1 MDLAAQI
8 FIGMSI
14 IMSHPWSNPGM
25 LWALSQ
31 LDYRVSAWCHIAIT
45 VHKYPQILNKKHLK
59 IHTEGHN
66 NKMVVISVI
75 DQIKV
80 KTNGAHCKQTQK
92 GEEYHL

>member
-8 FIGMSI
+8 FIGMNI

-45 VHKYPQILNKKHLK
+45 VHKYPQILNEKHLK

-75 DQIKV
+75 DQMKV
-80 KTNGAHCKQTQK
+80 KTNGANVMKITVGCW
-92 GEEYHL
+92 